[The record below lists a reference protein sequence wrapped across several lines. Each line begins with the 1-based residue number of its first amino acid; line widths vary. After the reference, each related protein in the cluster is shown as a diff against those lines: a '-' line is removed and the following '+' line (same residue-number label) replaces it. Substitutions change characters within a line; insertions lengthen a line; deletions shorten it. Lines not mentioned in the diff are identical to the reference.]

1 MRGVFI
7 LVLRYNDNKHLSLY
21 IYIKNCCLQESE
33 RRLMNLASTAILIF
47 ISLKQC
53 AYHVCVFTCYPTI
66 HNLRELAMECDS
78 DNGIRIKAYKCS
90 KMPLPLSLHLRN

>member
-7 LVLRYNDNKHLSLY
+7 LVLRYKDNKHLSLY

>member
-1 MRGVFI
+1 MASCDGI
-7 LVLRYNDNKHLSLY
+7 ELC
-21 IYIKNCCLQESE
+21 IKNPHTQKGKGGLIT
-33 RRLMNLASTAILIF
+33 LPPPAILIF